1 MQFSQCKC
9 GHRVPFYVFSTS
21 EIPPSLRICGSPR
34 FVQACVIEKK
44 LDQDTRENGANTISR
59 MLPFLEQRLYSQLTT
74 KMLAL
79 HCNAVFGISIEM
91 EVGGTLLAGVI
102 TGTAVNIPGLT
113 KMHSIETDGPFSHGC
128 MEKGYVQI
136 NVRMITTRKIRR
148 MKPFLLTS
156 H

>member
-1 MQFSQCKC
+1 
-9 GHRVPFYVFSTS
+9 
-21 EIPPSLRICGSPR
+21 
-34 FVQACVIEKK
+34 
-44 LDQDTRENGANTISR
+44 
-59 MLPFLEQRLYSQLTT
+59 
-74 KMLAL
+74 MLAL

>member
-9 GHRVPFYVFSTS
+9 GHRAPLYVFSTA
-21 EIPPSLRICGSPR
+21 EIPPSLITCGSPR
-34 FVQACVIEKK
+34 FVQACVVEKK
-44 LDQDTRENGANTISR
+44 LDQDTRENGANTINR

-113 KMHSIETDGPFSHGC
+113 QMHSIEIAGPFSHGC
-128 MEKGYVQI
+128 MENGYVQI
-136 NVRMITTRKIRR
+136 NVGIVLVLVM
-148 MKPFLLTS
+148 L
-156 H
+156 